1 MAGQEKN
8 VFGIVVTP
16 YKRHSELEADVASS
30 PHAAGGNI
38 RYQGEIGRGG
48 VVIWSGDQII
58 GSVKGRKAI
67 PRKIDVKNQSVKFGG
82 HQARDYVEGNMAQ
95 ELGMTKVRDR
105 CKQILAAV
113 KSYGMDYASMRFGG
127 IFKIGAEV
135 ERFLADPQTGRPYRL
150 LYDHQHELQSNLYE
164 TDVGVSANL
173 REMALLVAQ
182 DAEAAAAQYPNA
194 LLNTTS
200 MFMTGSPQTME
211 INNGKYQQYV
221 AAVAGRM
228 FSEFYSPV
236 DMESRLVWDQVA
248 RDHGYRNFFDLKRRT
263 GTLATLAFAAG
274 HESLGLDNMLVD
286 GHYKIPLELSVAVS
300 QMFNSNQA
308 TFGEMVAYSTPIVY
322 GRPVTYSWGGNVNH
336 AQDAR
341 AVMRLASQTAYES
354 PTVKDAADFKRIVSH
369 AIVNQYADRLGRSAQ
384 ISRIPQWNGP
394 KLVASSHGR
403 TRARIEQPSLFKN
416 YDVPM
421 GRQEFVGS
429 PATPDITAAVAR
441 KAYLQLLGLGAV
453 EALANGKYPIE
464 YFRYKFPLL
473 SGWSDQRELAH
484 DYNFNGTGS
493 KAARALLDEVVEY
506 VRYMAKQ
513 YPSEDV
519 EYAAEVVEAN
529 VQRMRQ
535 PAQARN
541 LDDYLFSM
549 EGMLPDV
556 LANLYDDTR
565 DPLQVSEQVHR
576 FQIRQ
581 AQQVRGVRGDILKI
595 LPPVKKSMARRILG
609 G

>member
-1 MAGQEKN
+1 
-8 VFGIVVTP
+8 
-16 YKRHSELEADVASS
+16 
-30 PHAAGGNI
+30 
-38 RYQGEIGRGG
+38 
-48 VVIWSGDQII
+48 
-58 GSVKGRKAI
+58 
-67 PRKIDVKNQSVKFGG
+67 
-82 HQARDYVEGNMAQ
+82 
-95 ELGMTKVRDR
+95 
-105 CKQILAAV
+105 
-113 KSYGMDYASMRFGG
+113 
-127 IFKIGAEV
+127 
-135 ERFLADPQTGRPYRL
+135 
-150 LYDHQHELQSNLYE
+150 
-164 TDVGVSANL
+164 
-173 REMALLVAQ
+173 
-182 DAEAAAAQYPNA
+182 
-194 LLNTTS
+194 
-200 MFMTGSPQTME
+200 
-211 INNGKYQQYV
+211 
-221 AAVAGRM
+221 
-228 FSEFYSPV
+228 
-236 DMESRLVWDQVA
+236 
-248 RDHGYRNFFDLKRRT
+248 
-263 GTLATLAFAAG
+263 
-274 HESLGLDNMLVD
+274 
-286 GHYKIPLELSVAVS
+286 
-300 QMFNSNQA
+300 
-308 TFGEMVAYSTPIVY
+308 
-322 GRPVTYSWGGNVNH
+322 
-336 AQDAR
+336 
-341 AVMRLASQTAYES
+341 
-354 PTVKDAADFKRIVSH
+354 
-369 AIVNQYADRLGRSAQ
+369 
-384 ISRIPQWNGP
+384 
-394 KLVASSHGR
+394 
-403 TRARIEQPSLFKN
+403 
-416 YDVPM
+416 M